1 MNNPY
6 FFEILHEDGPI
17 KRHRI
22 SSYLR
27 RQIILEQDEDIESR
41 AIELVIDIARKYL
54 ALSRTETCRLEQEF
68 SRSSENDDDD
78 DIDLIMYVIDNYE
91 RIEHRRIKLMF
102 YYAFNLLAM
111 SNAFP

>member
-6 FFEILHEDGPI
+6 FFEMLHEDGPI
-17 KRHRI
+17 KRHAIASRVRM
-22 SSYLR
+22 R
-27 RQIILEQDEDIESR
+27 RFKEDEDTESR

-54 ALSRTETCRLEQEF
+54 ALSGTETCKLEREF
-68 SRSSENDDDD
+68 LASNENYGDDG
-78 DIDLIMYVIDNYE
+78 DLIMYVIDNYE